1 MNTSHELAEKP
12 IGKLLIEYSIPS
24 IIAMLV
30 NAIYNVVDRIFISQ
44 YVGEAAFAGLTVAF
58 PLMLIIFS
66 FTNLV
71 GIGGASIFSIA
82 LGKKDSKKASHT
94 FAVTLLLGVAFTLVI
109 MILGLLFE
117 KPLLI
122 ISGGANSEI
131 LAYALSYFRIILFGY
146 GFQMFSFIFTG
157 FVRTENHPRLS
168 MIAMLVSA
176 ITNIILDYVFIAIF
190 HMGVKGAAYATL
202 IGQASGIVVLMTL
215 YIQGKSMVKLTKKSF
230 AIDLDLSGSIVII
243 GFSAFVSVLG
253 ASFSALILNN
263 YLEKYG
269 GDSAIAAMGAINSL
283 FTFFIM
289 PADGITQ
296 AVQPIIGYNYGASLY
311 DRVRKTLKFGLL
323 LTVVFSTL
331 VFALYEI
338 FPAFF
343 MGLFLADG
351 SDTIEVA
358 IPALRLFMLS
368 IPLLGINIV
377 SVGYFQA
384 IARGRIAFVIGILR
398 PFVFLIP
405 LVLILP
411 SHFGLTGVW
420 LAQPIADVLSI
431 GCATVALYFSYANLN
446 SDDNIHDSI

>member
-1 MNTSHELAEKP
+1 
-12 IGKLLIEYSIPS
+12 
-24 IIAMLV
+24 
-30 NAIYNVVDRIFISQ
+30 
-44 YVGEAAFAGLTVAF
+44 
-58 PLMLIIFS
+58 
-66 FTNLV
+66 
-71 GIGGASIFSIA
+71 
-82 LGKKDSKKASHT
+82 
-94 FAVTLLLGVAFTLVI
+94 
-109 MILGLLFE
+109 
-117 KPLLI
+117 
-122 ISGGANSEI
+122 
-131 LAYALSYFRIILFGY
+131 
-146 GFQMFSFIFTG
+146 
-157 FVRTENHPRLS
+157 
-168 MIAMLVSA
+168 
-176 ITNIILDYVFIAIF
+176 
-190 HMGVKGAAYATL
+190 MGVKGAAYATL

>member
-12 IGKLLIEYSIPS
+12 IGKLLFEYSIPS
-24 IIAMLV
+24 VIAMLV
-30 NAIYNVVDRIFISQ
+30 NAIYNVVDRIFISH

-71 GIGGASIFSIA
+71 GIGGASVFSIA
-82 LGKKDSKKASHT
+82 LGKKESKQASHI
-94 FAVTLLLGVAFTLVI
+94 FAVTLLLGIAFTLVI
-109 MILGLLFE
+109 MLLGLIFA
-117 KPLLI
+117 KSLLI
-122 ISGGANSEI
+122 ISGGTNSEI
-131 LAYALSYFRIILFGY
+131 LDYSLSYFRIILFGY
-146 GFQMFSFIFTG
+146 VFQMFSFIFTG

-168 MIAMLVSA
+168 MTAMLVSA
-176 ITNIILDYVFIAIF
+176 ITNIILDYVFIVIL
-190 HMGVKGAAYATL
+190 HMGVNGAAYATI
-202 IGQASGIVVLMTL
+202 IGQASGLLVLMTL
-215 YIQGKSMVKLTKKSF
+215 YVQGKSIVKLTKDSF
-230 AIDLDLSGSIVII
+230 AIDLGLSGNIVTI

-253 ASFSALILNN
+253 ASFSALVLNN

-269 GDSAIAAMGAINSL
+269 GDSAIASMGAINSL

-289 PADGITQ
+289 PTDGITQ

-323 LTVVFSTL
+323 LTIGFSTL

-343 MGLFLADG
+343 MGLFLNTS

-358 IPALRLFMLS
+358 IPALRIFMLS

-377 SVGYFQA
+377 GVGYFQA
-384 IARGRIAFVIGILR
+384 IAKGRIAFIIGILR

-420 LAQPIADVLSI
+420 LAQPIADMLSI
-431 GCATVALYFSYANLN
+431 GCAAFALYSSYANLN
-446 SDDNIHDSI
+446 SDDKIHDYV